1 MTGMATDMPMVVL
14 ASRSDACTTAS
25 DVPHSKE
32 HAAAGTRSPPFTP
45 LASPD
50 GLRKNL
56 GHRGLSVDS
65 AAAAATDDV
74 VSASGPLRQPESTR
88 GRSTRSRIG
97 SDLSS
102 RRRHHERYPAATLC
116 TIVDTQPA
124 LMAIDT
130 TSILLG
136 TDLASTSCED
146 EDADDGP
153 SISDGGMG
161 ARAFS
166 VDSGLASMSRL
177 GIRSPSQR
185 FRSRRGSH
193 ERQLLCRLRERH
205 VAHAPELP
213 SGGVGGGEPKCHTGE
228 ALATGSGRPAA
239 GARSIEKHGDVPALA
254 VVHANLPHVE
264 SV

>member
-50 GLRKNL
+50 GLRQNL
-56 GHRGLSVDS
+56 VHCGLSVDS

-88 GRSTRSRIG
+88 GRSTRSQIG

-102 RRRHHERYPAATLC
+102 RRRHHERNPAATLC
-116 TIVDTQPA
+116 TIFDTLHPA
-124 LMAIDT
+124 RIP
-130 TSILLG
+130 LG
-136 TDLASTSCED
+136 KDLAS
-146 EDADDGP
+146 
-153 SISDGGMG
+153 

-166 VDSGLASMSRL
+166 VDSGLASM
-177 GIRSPSQR
+177 GTRSPSQR

-213 SGGVGGGEPKCHTGE
+213 SGGVGGGEPKCHAGE
-228 ALATGSGRPAA
+228 ALATGRPAA
-239 GARSIEKHGDVPALA
+239 GARSLDKHGDVPALA
-254 VVHANLPHVE
+254 AVHANLPHVE